1 MAPGANQLVS
11 SNCACQPE
19 MAGPVFANEADS
31 VAARLALHVPTAEL
45 ARIPAVA
52 ANVEYVLTEIVWS
65 SSMGIAMGS
74 WAPRASSPS
83 AELVIAM
90 TVALHSRAFAS
101 SLTISTLRPLREIT
115 MTTAS
120 AGNSANS
127 SNSAASYRYTGL
139 APRLNRVPAHDAAC
153 QLLPIPVK

>member
-1 MAPGANQLVS
+1 MAPGENQVVS
-11 SNCACQPE
+11 ASCACQPE
-19 MAGPVFANEADS
+19 MAAPVSPNEVDS
-31 VAARLALHVPTAEL
+31 AATRLALHVPTAAL

-52 ANVEYVLTEIVWS
+52 ASVEYVLTEMAWS
-65 SSMGIAMGS
+65 SSMGMAMGI
-74 WAPRASSPS
+74 WAPSASGPS
-83 AELVIAM
+83 GELVTAM
-90 TVALHSRAFAS
+90 TVAPRSRTLAS
-101 SLTISTLRPLREIT
+101 SLTISALRPLREIT
-115 MTTAS
+115 MTTAL

>member
-19 MAGPVFANEADS
+19 MAASVFANEADS
-31 VAARLALHVPTAEL
+31 VAARLALHVPTAAL

-52 ANVEYVLTEIVWS
+52 ANVEYVLTEMAWS
-65 SSMGIAMGS
+65 SSMGIVMES
-74 WAPRASSPS
+74 CAPCASGPS
-83 AELVIAM
+83 AELVMAM
-90 TVALHSRAFAS
+90 TVAPRSRTFAS

-115 MTTAS
+115 MTTAP

-127 SNSAASYRYTGL
+127 NNSAASYRYTGL
-139 APRLNRVPAHDAAC
+139 APRLNKVPAHNPAC
-153 QLLPIPVK
+153 Q